1 MKVNLKD
8 LKRRDVVAGVSAA
21 VAAFAVFLL
30 LGTGL
35 GLAFLPGALLGYA
48 TAVTRR
54 KYMAALL
61 ARVESSDGPDWDVE
75 LNGVNVGKISD
86 SDYAAIRQKVFRDG
100 RLYVAQLLNCGRV
113 LMRVFDSMLM
123 TVPVLAFWGLL
134 VVAFVSP
141 ETCTEALNELRTATP
156 PSIAKFA
163 SFLFTI
169 MMALGLMSAGLS
181 ASLTGARF
189 GFVNRFGEATTG
201 ILRRRLHVAAE
212 GDIVLVRWVDGVLH
226 INDERATLKK
236 GA

>member
-8 LKRRDVVAGVSAA
+8 LQRGDVVAGVCAA

-30 LGTGL
+30 FGAGL
-35 GLAFLPGALLGYA
+35 MGIAAGVLLGYV
-48 TAVTRR
+48 TAVARHQ
-54 KYMAALL
+54 YMAALQ
-61 ARVESSDGPDWDVE
+61 ARVDSSDGPDWDVE

-86 SDYAAIRQKVFRDG
+86 SDYAAIRQQVFGDG

-134 VVAFVSP
+134 AVAIVSP

-156 PSIAKFA
+156 ASVAKFA
-163 SFLFTI
+163 AFVFTF
-169 MMALGLMSAGLS
+169 MMTLGLLSAGLS
-181 ASLTGARF
+181 AALTGARF
-189 GFVNRFGEATTG
+189 GFVNRFGEATAG
-201 ILRRRLHVAAE
+201 ILRRRLRVAAE

>member
-1 MKVNLKD
+1 MKVTLKD
-8 LKRRDVVAGVSAA
+8 LQRGDVVAGVCAA
-21 VAAFAVFLL
+21 LAAFAVFALFGAPL
-30 LGTGL
+30 QGVI
-35 GLAFLPGALLGYA
+35 ACALLGYVA
-48 TAVTRR
+48 AVTRH
-54 KYMAALL
+54 KYMTALQ
-61 ARVESSDGPDWDVE
+61 ARVDGSGGPEWDVE

-86 SDYAAIRQKVFRDG
+86 ADYAAIRLQVFGDG

-134 VVAFVSP
+134 AVAIVSP

-156 PSIAKFA
+156 ASVAKFA
-163 SFLFTI
+163 SFVFTF
-169 MMALGLMSAGLS
+169 MMTLGMLSAGLT
-181 ASLTGARF
+181 AALTGARF
-189 GFVNRFGEATTG
+189 GFVNRFGEATAG
-201 ILRRRLHVAAE
+201 ILRRRLRVAAE